1 MQLFIP
7 GPIWCREDVL
17 AAMAQQP
24 LGHRGKEF
32 TELLSR
38 LTPRLQKLLY
48 TEGPVYIST
57 SSGSGVWE
65 LAVRNCV
72 RRKALACVCGA
83 FSDKWAD
90 VAEWNGKE
98 VVRLEAEWGQAVK
111 PDMVG
116 DALRQHP
123 DVDAVLF
130 VHNETS
136 TGVTN
141 PLAEVGEVIRQRD
154 DVLFLV
160 DAVSSMAG
168 LKIEVDAWGI
178 DICLG
183 SSQKAFGIPPG
194 MAVFS
199 ASPRAHERARSIEH
213 RGYYFDLLQF
223 EKAGAKGQT
232 VTTPAIPH
240 IYALERVLE
249 RIDAEGLDAR
259 WARHR
264 DMAEFVRGWSRE
276 RYSLFAEPGYESDTV
291 TCITNTAGIDIP
303 ALNAALS
310 EKRDCIISD
319 GYGPLKGKTFRI
331 AHMGDM
337 TVEQLQDLTSWIDEI
352 LTS

>member
-1 MQLFIP
+1 MQLFMP

-17 AAMAQQP
+17 AEMSQQP
-24 LGHRGKEF
+24 LGHRSTEF
-32 TELLSR
+32 TELLSGIF
-38 LTPRLQKLLY
+38 PRLRKLLY
-48 TEGPVYIST
+48 TEGAVYLST

-83 FSDKWAD
+83 FSDKWAS

-98 VVRLEAEWGQAVK
+98 VVRLEVEWGKAIK
-111 PDMVG
+111 PDMVA
-116 DALRQHP
+116 DALKKNP

-130 VHNETS
+130 CHNETS
-136 TGVTN
+136 TGLTN
-141 PLAEVGEVIRQRD
+141 PMAEVAEVIREKD

-194 MAVFS
+194 LAVFT
-199 ASPRAHERARSIEH
+199 ASQRAHERAGTIKH

-223 EKAGAKGQT
+223 QKAGAKGQT

-240 IYALERVLE
+240 IYALKRVME
-249 RIDAEGLDAR
+249 RIEEEGLEAR
-259 WARHR
+259 WTRHHE
-264 DMAEFVRGWSRE
+264 MAELVRGWARE
-276 RYSLFAEPGYESDTV
+276 RFGLFPEPGYESDTV
-291 TCITNTAGIDIP
+291 TCIANTGQISIP
-303 ALNAALS
+303 ALNAALK
-310 EKRDCIISD
+310 EKHDCVISD

-337 TVEQLQDLTSWIDEI
+337 TLGQLHDLTCWIDES
-352 LTS
+352 LD